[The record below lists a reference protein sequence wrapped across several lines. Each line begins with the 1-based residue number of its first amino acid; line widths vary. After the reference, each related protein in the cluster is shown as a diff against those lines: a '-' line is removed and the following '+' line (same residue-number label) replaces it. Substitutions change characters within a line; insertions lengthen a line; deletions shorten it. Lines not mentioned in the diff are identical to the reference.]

1 MIFLVSLVISV
12 IFGAGAFM
20 VLQRDLLRVVVGIV
34 LISNAANLFVI
45 AAGLQRGQAPIY
57 PLSRSGPQGEGVS
70 DPLVQAMALT
80 AIVIS
85 FSVAALLLA
94 LVYRF
99 YVSHRTV
106 DLEDIS
112 DAEVREAENL
122 EKRGDPKREEEPRE
136 GPEEVELREQ
146 TR

>member
-1 MIFLVSLVISV
+1 VILIISIVISL
-12 IFGAGAFM
+12 IFGAGAFLI
-20 VLQRDLLRVVVGIV
+20 LQRDLFRVVVGIV

-45 AAGLQRGQAPIY
+45 AAGLARGEPPIY
-57 PLSRSGPQGEGVS
+57 PLPEGSPVS

-85 FSVAALLLA
+85 FSVAVLLLS
-94 LVYRF
+94 LVYRL

-112 DAEVREAENL
+112 AREVREAEEL
-122 EKRGDPKREEEPRE
+122 ERDDE
-136 GPEEVELREQ
+136 GPGSEEDPGSGPGEAELRER